1 MLSATDLQ
9 LFESIS
15 RQQPRLREW
24 LVRELGKQTE
34 ILVAGVE
41 DVQIRRAQGYAAC
54 LKQIIANIDATLTS
68 R

>member
-1 MLSATDLQ
+1 MLSTQDLQ
-9 LFESIS
+9 LFEAIS

-24 LVRELGKQTE
+24 LVKELGKQMD
-34 ILVAGVE
+34 ILVAGTE
-41 DVQIRRAQGYAAC
+41 EMQIRRAQGYAAC